1 LEPSSTKKN
10 GDEVVVVEEFF
21 EHIEVLSANLS
32 AVDLV
37 EKLKEHERV
46 EYLRKVLQLSCGP
59 IDLLLSVLACVS
71 VLGPGGINVAS
82 ILRVSGHINEH
93 ENHHNHVPE

>member
-37 EKLKEHERV
+37 EKLKENERV
-46 EYLRKVLQLSCGP
+46 EYLRKV
-59 IDLLLSVLACVS
+59 I
-71 VLGPGGINVAS
+71 
-82 ILRVSGHINEH
+82 
-93 ENHHNHVPE
+93 